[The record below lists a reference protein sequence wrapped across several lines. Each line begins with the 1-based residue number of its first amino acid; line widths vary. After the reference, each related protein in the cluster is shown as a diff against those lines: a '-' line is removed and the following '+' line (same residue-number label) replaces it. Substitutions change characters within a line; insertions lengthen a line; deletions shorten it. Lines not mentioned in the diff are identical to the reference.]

1 MGQYR
6 VSTAVRFD
14 PTFDAGQSF
23 FKSYWAGHLG
33 RAEMNMAIWKA
44 RLKMASPD
52 TRRAIE
58 KDLNDRIYKLQ
69 KLKTDMITAKQE
81 GNQDLLMKT
90 MELIQKDKASRNTL
104 AGQRVRTAG
113 GLTEQRRERLIQYEN
128 SGPTGAEAVLISEFP
143 NKLAG
148 PLSKVDRSLPAN
160 ALLDSTAMTAAF
172 ALVDQSLQGA
182 LSGANTPLEVDRV
195 AGDMVQE
202 IARMN
207 TGGGDRGQFIKN
219 ALTERLA
226 RTLAATTKL
235 RYANGSELVSALTMK
250 YTDRALGLTQGEL
263 KSIMGYGASS
273 FDPSGLLGRGGA
285 PTSAASIQ
293 SASTS
298 IDTEIDRLR
307 GELTLA
313 KTDTAASKKE
323 FDWLMRG
330 GMGNLALRP
339 VGSKLTPSPLSNYL
353 KDFGKLYQADPEYA
367 EQFLSAQERGEA
379 ETPTPYQELVDEP
392 ETRYMSGADYL
403 QNSVA
408 ELEEMFGPTT
418 PYAPETAK
426 QMARQKLIEM
436 AQAIK
441 PVEEGGTGVLDPSK
455 FTEKVTMTVGGKSV
469 EVDLKIALKKVESV
483 LNDPNKTEDQ
493 KQAVTDSALKAL
505 STQYARKEMPLMP
518 PEREATLIG
527 TGLAD
532 RIKAA
537 MASKD
542 AGDMASHYGQVTQIY
557 NSAIQKPKSDRGGIE
572 QGVVEAVQQNLLDK
586 NSRSVGLFDSK
597 MQELSKLSEPDSG
610 EVGEPDYYSQDPMK
624 LTYSKEELAAM
635 GYD

>member
-14 PTFDAGQSF
+14 PSFDHGQSF

-90 MELIQKDKASRNTL
+90 MELIQRDKASQRTL
-104 AGQRVRTAG
+104 AGTKVRTAG

-148 PLSKVDRSLPAN
+148 PLSRVDRSLPGP
-160 ALLDSTAMTAAF
+160 ALMDSTAMTSAF
-172 ALVDQSLQGA
+172 ALVDQSLAGA
-182 LSGANTPLEVDRV
+182 LRGANTPLEVDRV

-226 RTLAATTKL
+226 RTLSATT
-235 RYANGSELVSALTMK
+235 ELNYESGTEMVSALNYK
-250 YTDRALGLTQGEL
+250 YTDRALGLTPQEL
-263 KSIMGYGASS
+263 RPIMGYGASA
-273 FDPSGLLGRGGA
+273 FDPSGFLGGRGG

-298 IDTEIDRLR
+298 IDKEIDRLR
-307 GELTLA
+307 DELKLA
-313 KTDTAASKKE
+313 KVDTATSKKE

-353 KDFGKLYQADPEYA
+353 QDIGKLYQADPEYA
-367 EQFLSAQERGEA
+367 EQFLSAQERGETEA
-379 ETPTPYQELVDEP
+379 PTPYQELVDEP

-455 FTEKVTMTVGGKSV
+455 LDQKLDVQIGETTIPMTLKVLLGEVEK
-469 EVDLKIALKKVESV
+469 DLSDTTLSEEKKQESV
-483 LNDPNKTEDQ
+483 DNAL
-493 KQAVTDSALKAL
+493 SALT
-505 STQYARKEMPLMP
+505 TQYVRKEMPLMP
-518 PEREATLIG
+518 PEREATVIG

-532 RIKAA
+532 RIKSA

-542 AGDMASHYGQVTQIY
+542 AGDTTSHYGQLTQAY
-557 NSAIQKPKSDRGGIE
+557 NDIVQRHRNTWGGVERNFVEAIQE
-572 QGVVEAVQQNLLDK
+572 NLL
-586 NSRSVGLFDSK
+586 NSNTRNPDVFDFK
-597 MQELSKLSEPDSG
+597 MREIIKSSDPTFAPDL
-610 EVGEPDYYSQDPMK
+610 DDPLMSDPQTN
-624 LTYSKEELAAM
+624 TYTEET
-635 GYD
+635 YIPTRP